1 MLDPH
6 LVTASHGHV
15 HQIDAVTDLLH
26 GNYESVT
33 TVGEVF
39 RGSVLG
45 LGVADRLDG
54 EIVSVDGDTW
64 RIPASGIPEIAEPDL
79 GMPFAIS
86 AEGGSPFT
94 MEVPP
99 GTTQE
104 QIAAIV
110 EQAIH
115 RQHDYR
121 HPIAAVRLDGTF
133 TDVLLR
139 TEHRQ
144 DPPFQHLDSVLRRE
158 VQFSF
163 DHWQGTF
170 VGFSF
175 PQTNNDQITIP
186 GLHLH
191 AISQDRK
198 SGGHSHRATSDAAQ
212 LRIWLD
218 DVDIAVPQSRVTHA
232 LDVLRKVAEHGG
244 PQQRQQAVNLMEL
257 LQSANSTADDF
268 AQAIALHDAYLHD
281 PYLEKP

>member
-1 MLDPH
+1 MFDPH
-6 LVTASHGHV
+6 LVTAAHGHV
-15 HQIDAVTDLLH
+15 HQIDVVTDLLH
-26 GNYESVT
+26 GNYDSIT
-33 TVGEVF
+33 TVGDVF
-39 RGSVLG
+39 SNTVLG

-54 EIVSVDGDTW
+54 EIVSVDGQTW
-64 RIPASGIPEIAEPDL
+64 RIPASGVPVIAEPDL

-86 AEGGSPFT
+86 AEGGTSIHI
-94 MEVPP
+94 ELAP
-99 GTTQE
+99 GTTQD
-104 QIAAIV
+104 QIATIV
-110 EQAIH
+110 EQEIH
-115 RQHDYR
+115 RQHDNL

-144 DPPFQHLDSVLRRE
+144 DPPFQHLDNVLRRE

-163 DHWQGTF
+163 DTWQGTF

-175 PQTNNDQITIP
+175 PQTNNDQIAIP

-191 AISQDRK
+191 AISRDRT
-198 SGGHSHRATSDAAQ
+198 SGGHSHRATTDIAQ

>member
-6 LVTASHGHV
+6 LVAASHGHV
-15 HQIDAVTDLLH
+15 HQIDAVADLLH
-26 GNYESVT
+26 GNYESIT
-33 TVGEVF
+33 TVGQVF
-39 RGSVLG
+39 PGTILG

-54 EIVSVDGDTW
+54 EIVSLDGDTW
-64 RIPASGIPEIAEPDL
+64 RIPASGVPEIAEPDL

-104 QIAAIV
+104 QIATIV
-110 EQAIH
+110 ERVIH
-115 RQHDYR
+115 RQQDYR

-139 TEHRQ
+139 TERKQ
-144 DPPFQHLDSVLRRE
+144 NPPFEHLDRVLRHE
-158 VQFSF
+158 VQFPF
-163 DHWQGTF
+163 DNWQGTF

-175 PQTNNDQITIP
+175 PQVNNDQTTIP

-191 AISQDRK
+191 AISQDRT
-198 SGGHSHRATSDAAQ
+198 SGGHSHRATSDTARLQ
-212 LRIWLD
+212 IWLD
-218 DVDIAVPQSRVTHA
+218 DVNIAVPQSRVTHA
-232 LDVLRKVAEHGG
+232 LDVLREVAEHGG
-244 PQQRQQAVNLMEL
+244 PQQRQRAVDLMEH
-257 LQSANSTADDF
+257 LQSAHSTANDF

-281 PYLEKP
+281 PYIEKS